1 MKAAVAL
8 LSLLLLVDS
17 TSAAEALHAPTLPP
31 TTTFGPTTHTDLDA
45 APCSGRPF
53 DAFLQLKNGSIYA
66 FRGEY
71 FFELDDS
78 SILPGYPKLIQDT
91 WGISGPI
98 SAAFTRINC
107 QGKSYI
113 FKGSRYWRFSGD
125 VLDEGFPRD
134 ISEGFDGIPNDVD
147 AAFTLPAPNHR
158 GKEKAYFFKGD
169 KYYKYEF
176 KHQPSHEECVQ
187 MTRASPS
194 VLFTQYTDLFC
205 DHSGGDF
212 FASLFGSTFDTDPRF
227 ISRDWH
233 GIQSPVDAAMVG
245 RVHLSVKPTSP
256 PRRWS
261 NRRRGSSRRRGPHRR
276 RQSHRWM
283 ADLWLDDD
291 FDLSME
297 ESDFTDQSTTPNNRH
312 IPVQNVYFFKKDKY
326 YRVGLRTK
334 HLLLLRLAL
343 AKTSPRLRARSWPL
357 RGRNL
362 TGEEGCHHRSS
373 LHCGS
378 SRLPDGHGTQRLPP
392 KNTVRMSREQQMVA
406 RARKAFNTGR
416 SKPLE
421 YRIIQLKNLKRLFY
435 EKQKM
440 ISDAIKKDLNKS
452 EEVIQLHETLG
463 IESEID
469 LTIKKLKDWA
479 APRPVE
485 KNLLIMSDTVY
496 VQPEPLGVVLIIG
509 AWNYPWAVTI
519 GPLIGAIAAGNAA
532 VVKPSEV
539 CVHTAKVMEDLLPLY
554 IDKELYP
561 VVTGGV
567 PETQEL
573 LPPEV

>member
-17 TSAAEALHAPTLPP
+17 TSAAEESCVGLCGSFDPGRKCQCDSMCVYYTSCCGDFSTVCAKKVTRGDTFDNVEENSTTNATPTVSTAAPTLPP

-334 HLLLLRLAL
+334 HVDVAIPPYPRSI
-343 AKTSPRLRARSWPL
+343 AKYWL
-357 RGRNL
+357 GCK
-362 TGEEGCHHRSS
+362 EEER
-373 LHCGS
+373 
-378 SRLPDGHGTQRLPP
+378 PD
-392 KNTVRMSREQQMVA
+392 NS
-406 RARKAFNTGR
+406 KA
-416 SKPLE
+416 
-421 YRIIQLKNLKRLFY
+421 
-435 EKQKM
+435 EKK
-440 ISDAIKKDLNKS
+440 
-452 EEVIQLHETLG
+452 
-463 IESEID
+463 
-469 LTIKKLKDWA
+469 
-479 APRPVE
+479 
-485 KNLLIMSDTVY
+485 
-496 VQPEPLGVVLIIG
+496 
-509 AWNYPWAVTI
+509 
-519 GPLIGAIAAGNAA
+519 
-532 VVKPSEV
+532 
-539 CVHTAKVMEDLLPLY
+539 
-554 IDKELYP
+554 
-561 VVTGGV
+561 
-567 PETQEL
+567 
-573 LPPEV
+573 